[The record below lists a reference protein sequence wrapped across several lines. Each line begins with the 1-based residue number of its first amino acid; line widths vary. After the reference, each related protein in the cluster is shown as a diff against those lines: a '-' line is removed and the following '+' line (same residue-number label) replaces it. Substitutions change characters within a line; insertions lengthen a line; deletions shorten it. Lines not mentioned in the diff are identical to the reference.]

1 MLKKITKI
9 FCILTIF
16 VISNRNVI
24 SEEVYEIKTNRVL
37 NSNNEEEYLQ
47 INDYKL
53 LIKSGD
59 EENILNKNLVYKL
72 LNSQENNILLAGHN
86 NNVVFNRIYRLKKG
100 DEILLYSNS
109 VKHIYTVME
118 RRCIKVNDVSIYNN
132 ETNTKK
138 LVLITCTNDNQKRF
152 IVDAVEKKGA

>member
-24 SEEVYEIKTNRVL
+24 SEEVYELKTNKVL

-72 LNSQENNILLAGHN
+72 SNSQENNILLAGHN
-86 NNVVFNRIYRLKKG
+86 NNVVFNRIYRLKIG
-100 DEILLYSNS
+100 DEILLYSNN
-109 VKHIYTVME
+109 VKHTYTVME

-132 ETNTKK
+132 ETNSKK